1 VAALGAMP
9 ARALSTA
16 DGVRGE
22 AGCWRAQLAALSSI
36 IPHPQ
41 RPPAFLRG
49 MPGAKP
55 EINALHSP
63 SLSASERER
72 SAGGAHSKGQTHG
85 RSRRRD
91 CHFLRPPSTG
101 GQRLQPLAVTSS
113 PGRTLAALYRPFSLS
128 CQQWGRAGPRAA
140 LRPPTTPQGG
150 DDQGRSLP
158 DFCCLCDFNTG
169 KEHLREQNARARPQ
183 TQG

>member
-1 VAALGAMP
+1 MAALGAMP

-63 SLSASERER
+63 LLSASARER
-72 SAGGAHSKGQTHG
+72 SAGGRPTADHG
-85 RSRRRD
+85 GA
-91 CHFLRPPSTG
+91 T
-101 GQRLQPLAVTSS
+101 VTSS
-113 PGRTLAALYRPFSLS
+113 DHPA
-128 CQQWGRAGPRAA
+128 
-140 LRPPTTPQGG
+140 QGDSG
-150 DDQGRSLP
+150 CSHPL
-158 DFCCLCDFNTG
+158 
-169 KEHLREQNARARPQ
+169 
-183 TQG
+183 